1 MKSYLQHFG
10 LKYDP
15 LGKNIQEI
23 DNEPYQQLIPHLNW
37 LLETRGVGLIIGE
50 AGVGKTT
57 GVRQWVTTLNP
68 HTYRFYYTADNH
80 FKAFDIYSQL
90 ADALEIEPQHRY
102 SRLWRTIKQEVLHL
116 HDEKK
121 ITPVWILDE
130 AHQLPLNF
138 FADLPS
144 FLNFSFDTR
153 DIMVILLIGAPKLE
167 GILQRSI
174 YAALDS
180 RTKFCFEWQALDD
193 VEKFNQF
200 IIAAFEKVGCQ
211 QKLLSQ
217 SGIKL
222 IHMATKGRL
231 RFADKIITKCLQLAS
246 AEKMNHISD
255 DIIKIGIE
263 QLRKAP
269 H

>member
-10 LKYDP
+10 FKHDP

-23 DNEPYQQLIPHLNW
+23 DNQSYQQLLPHLNW
-37 LLETRGVGLIIGE
+37 LLETKGVGLIIGE

-57 GVRQWVTTLNP
+57 GIRQWAKTLNL
-68 HTYRFYYTADNH
+68 HTHRIYYNADNH

-90 ADALEIEPQHRY
+90 AEALGIEPQYRY
-102 SRLWRTIKQEVLHL
+102 SRLWRNIKRELVHL

-121 ITPVWILDE
+121 ITPIWILDE
-130 AHQLPLNF
+130 AHHLPLNF
-138 FADLPS
+138 FADLPA

-180 RTKFCFEWQALDD
+180 RTRFCFEWQALDD
-193 VEKFNQF
+193 VEKFGQF
-200 IIAAFEKVGCQ
+200 IIAAFEKAGCQ
-211 QKLLSQ
+211 QMLLSQ

-246 AEKMNHISD
+246 EQMLNHIND
-255 DIIKIGIE
+255 DLIKTGIE
-263 QLRKAP
+263 QLRKAL

>member
-1 MKSYLQHFG
+1 MALYLQHFG

-23 DNEPYQQLIPHLNW
+23 DNPSYQQLASHLNW
-37 LLETRGVGLIIGE
+37 LLETKGVGLIIGE

-57 GVRQWVTTLNP
+57 VIRQWVKTLNP
-68 HTYRFYYTADNH
+68 HTHRFYYTADNH

-90 ADALEIEPQHRY
+90 AEALGIEPQHRY
-102 SRLWRTIKQEVLHL
+102 SRLWRNIKQELMHL

-121 ITPVWILDE
+121 ITPLWILDE

-153 DIMVILLIGAPKLE
+153 DIMIILLIGTPKLE
-167 GILQRSI
+167 SILQRSM

-180 RTKFCFEWQALDD
+180 RIRFCYEWQALDD
-193 VEKFNQF
+193 FEKFSQF
-200 IIAAFEKVGCQ
+200 IVAAFGKAGCQ
-211 QKLLSQ
+211 QMILSQ

-231 RFADKIITKCLQLAS
+231 RFVDKIITKCLQLAS
-246 AEKMNHISD
+246 AKMMNHISD

-263 QLRKAP
+263 QLRKAL

>member
-1 MKSYLQHFG
+1 MKSYLKNFG
-10 LKYDP
+10 LKHDP

-23 DNEPYQQLIPHLNW
+23 DNSSYQQLMPHLNW

-57 GVRQWVTTLNP
+57 GIRQWTNVLNP
-68 HTYRFYYTADNH
+68 HTHRVYYTADNH

-90 ADALEIEPQHRY
+90 AEALEIEPQHRY
-102 SRLWRTIKQEVLHL
+102 SRLWRNIKRELVHL

-121 ITPVWILDE
+121 ITPIWILDE

-138 FADLPS
+138 FADLPA

-153 DIMVILLIGAPKLE
+153 DIMIILLIGLPKLE
-167 GILQRSI
+167 GITQRSI
-174 YAALDS
+174 YSALES

-193 VEKFNQF
+193 FEKFNQF
-200 IIAAFEKVGCQ
+200 IVTALEKAGSQ
-211 QKLLSQ
+211 QILFSQ

-222 IHMATKGRL
+222 IHLSTKGRL
-231 RFADKIITKCLQLAS
+231 RFADKLITKCLQLAS
-246 AEKMNHISD
+246 EKTMNHVSD
-255 DIIKIGIE
+255 DIIKIAVE
-263 QLRKAP
+263 QLRKAL

>member
-1 MKSYLQHFG
+1 MALYLQHFG
-10 LKYDP
+10 LKHDP

-23 DNEPYQQLIPHLNW
+23 DNHSYQQLTPHLNW
-37 LLETRGVGLIIGE
+37 LLETKGVGLIIGE

-57 GVRQWVTTLNP
+57 GIRQWLKTLNP

-90 ADALEIEPQHRY
+90 AEALGIEVHHRY
-102 SRLWRTIKQEVLHL
+102 SRLWRSIKQEVLHL

-121 ITPVWILDE
+121 ITPIWILDE

-138 FADLPS
+138 FSDLPA

-153 DIMVILLIGAPKLE
+153 DIMIILLIGAPKLE
-167 GILQRSI
+167 SILQRSM

-193 VEKFNQF
+193 VEKFSQF
-200 IIAAFEKVGCQ
+200 IVAAFEKAGRQ
-211 QKLLSQ
+211 QMILS
-217 SGIKL
+217 
-222 IHMATKGRL
+222 HMATKGRL

-246 AEKMNHISD
+246 AQMMNHISD
-255 DIIKIGIE
+255 DIIKTSIE
-263 QLRKAP
+263 QLRKAL